1 MDLPPV
7 EKGKAR
13 AFTPSHVELPLPEE
27 HRFPISKYARLAKRL
42 KDLGWQVD
50 DAPSAPLED
59 IERVHT
65 SEYLHALK
73 TCTLER
79 KAERKLGFP
88 QSAAL
93 WQRSLHSVGGT
104 LAAFH
109 DALGRGY
116 GVNLAGGTHHA
127 YPGHGEGFCV
137 FNDYAVAIR
146 RAFHYGLAEKF
157 FIVDLDVHQGNG
169 TAKIFENDERVFTL
183 SVHGARNYPF
193 QKERSDRDIPLD
205 DGIGDAEYLVLIQA
219 EIPPLMEQLEPDV
232 VLYIGG
238 VDVLAS
244 DRFGRMALSREG
256 VQQRDRFVF
265 ELCHDANIPF
275 VYTMGGG
282 YQKDI
287 EVTLAGHVA
296 GLQELREVM
305 VKNTPS

>member
-1 MDLPPV
+1 MNLPSVPAGV
-7 EKGKAR
+7 VR
-13 AFTPSHVELPLPEE
+13 AFTPAHVELPLPEE
-27 HRFPISKYARLAKRL
+27 HRFPISKYARLAEKLRG
-42 KDLGWQVD
+42 LGWQVD
-50 DAPSAPLED
+50 NAPSAPLED

-65 SEYLHALK
+65 KAYLHALQ
-73 TCTLER
+73 TCTLDR

-109 DALGRGY
+109 DALARGY

-146 RAFHYGLAEKF
+146 RALHYNLAEKF
-157 FIVDLDVHQGNG
+157 FVIDLDVHQGNG
-169 TAKIFENDERVFTL
+169 TAKIFEDDERVFTL

-205 DGIGDAEYLVLIQA
+205 DGIEDKEYLALIHA
-219 EIPPLMEQLEPDV
+219 ELPPLMEKVAPDA

-244 DRFGRMALSREG
+244 DRFGRMALTQEG
-256 VQQRDRFVF
+256 VRQRDRFVF
-265 ELCHDANIPF
+265 ELCKGAGVPLI
-275 VYTMGGG
+275 YTMGGG

-296 GLQELREVM
+296 GLQELAEVF
-305 VKNTPS
+305 VEG

>member
-1 MDLPPV
+1 MDLPV
-7 EKGKAR
+7 VSRGVAR
-13 AFTPSHVELPLPEE
+13 AFTPAHVPLPLPEE
-27 HRFPISKYARLAKRL
+27 HRFPISKYARLAEKLR
-42 KDLGWQVD
+42 KLGWQVD

-65 SEYLHALK
+65 AEYLD
-73 TCTLER
+73 TLRTRTLDR

-104 LAAFH
+104 LAALH
-109 DALGRGY
+109 DALERGY
-116 GVNLAGGTHHA
+116 GVNVAGGTHHA

-146 RAFHYGLAEKF
+146 RALAHGLAEKF
-157 FIVDLDVHQGNG
+157 FVVDLDVHQGNG
-169 TAKIFENDERVFTL
+169 TAKIFEDDPRVFTL

-193 QKERSDRDIPLD
+193 QKERSDRDIPLP
-205 DGIGDAEYLVLIQA
+205 DGVGDEDYLALIRAEL
-219 EIPPLMEQLEPDV
+219 PPLMEEVKPDV

-244 DRFGRMALSREG
+244 DRFGRMAMTQEG
-256 VQQRDRFVF
+256 VRQRDRFVF
-265 ELCHDANIPF
+265 DLCRSAGVPL

-296 GLQELREVM
+296 GLQELARVM
-305 VKNTPS
+305 H

>member
-1 MDLPPV
+1 MDLPAVP
-7 EKGKAR
+7 KGVAR
-13 AFTPSHVELPLPEE
+13 AFTPAHVELPLPEE
-27 HRFPISKYARLAKRL
+27 HRFPISKYARLAERL
-42 KDLGWQVD
+42 RELGWQVD
-50 DAPSAPLED
+50 NAPSAPLED
-59 IERVHT
+59 LGRVHT
-65 SEYLHALK
+65 EAYLHALK
-73 TCTLER
+73 TCTLDR

-109 DALGRGY
+109 DALARGY

-146 RAFHYGLAEKF
+146 RAFHYGLAKKF

-169 TAKIFENDERVFTL
+169 TAKIFEDDDRVFTL

-193 QKERSDRDIPLD
+193 QKERSDRDIPLA
-205 DGIGDAEYLVLIQA
+205 DGIEDEEYLALIRA
-219 EIPPLMEQLEPDV
+219 ELPPLMREIKPDV

-244 DRFGRMALSREG
+244 DRFGRMALTREG
-256 VQQRDRFVF
+256 VRQRDRFVF
-265 ELCHDANIPF
+265 DLCRTADVPL

-287 EVTLAGHVA
+287 EVTLAGHIA
-296 GLQELREVM
+296 GLGELKEVF
-305 VKNTPS
+305 VSG

>member
-1 MDLPPV
+1 M
-7 EKGKAR
+7 A
-13 AFTPSHVELPLPEE
+13 A
-27 HRFPISKYARLAKRL
+27 
-42 KDLGWQVD
+42 LGWQVN

-59 IERVHT
+59 IRRVHT
-65 SEYLHALK
+65 SEYFHALK

-93 WQRSLHSVGGT
+93 LERSLHSVGGT

-127 YPGHGEGFCV
+127 YAGHGEGFCV
-137 FNDYAVAIR
+137 FNDYAVVIR
-146 RAFHYGLAEKF
+146 HALAHALAERF
-157 FIVDLDVHQGNG
+157 LIVDLDVHQGNG
-169 TAKIFENDERVFTL
+169 TAKIFEADPRVFTL

-193 QKERSDRDIPLD
+193 QKEKSDRDVPLEDGAD
-205 DGIGDAEYLVLIQA
+205 DRAYLELIRAEL
-219 EIPPLMEQLEPDV
+219 PPLIEVKPDV

-244 DRFGRMALSREG
+244 DRFGRMALTQEG
-256 VQQRDRFVF
+256 VRQRDRFVF
-265 ELCHDANIPF
+265 ELCRNARVPL

-287 EVTLAGHVA
+287 EVTLAGHAA
-296 GLQELREVM
+296 GLQELAEVM
-305 VKNTPS
+305 VK

>member
-1 MDLPPV
+1 MDLPSVPESV
-7 EKGKAR
+7 AR
-13 AFTPSHVELPLPEE
+13 AFTPAHVPLPLPPE
-27 HRFPISKYARLAKRL
+27 HRFPISKYARLAK
-42 KDLGWQVD
+42 KMTALGWQVD
-50 DAPSAPLED
+50 DAPSASVED

-73 TCTLER
+73 TCTLDR

-127 YPGHGEGFCV
+127 YAGHGEGFCV
-137 FNDYAVAIR
+137 FNDYAVVIR
-146 RAFHYGLAEKF
+146 HALAHALAERF
-157 FIVDLDVHQGNG
+157 LIVDLDVHQGNG
-169 TAKIFENDERVFTL
+169 TAKIFEADPSVFTL

-193 QKERSDRDIPLD
+193 QKERSSRDIPLE
-205 DGIGDAEYLVLIQA
+205 DGVGDRVYLELIRS
-219 EIPPLMEQLEPDV
+219 ELPPLIKEVKPDI

-238 VDVLAS
+238 VDVLKS
-244 DRFGRMALSREG
+244 DRFGRMALTQEG
-256 VQQRDRFVF
+256 VRQRDRFVF
-265 ELCHDANIPF
+265 ELCRGAGVPL

-287 EVTLAGHVA
+287 EVTLAGHAA
-296 GLQELREVM
+296 GLQELREVF
-305 VKNTPS
+305 VR

>member
-7 EKGKAR
+7 PKGVAR
-13 AFTPSHVELPLPEE
+13 AFTPAHVPLPLPEE
-27 HRFPISKYARLAKRL
+27 HRFPISKYARLAEKLRA
-42 KDLGWQVD
+42 LGWQVD
-50 DAPSAPLED
+50 NAPSAPLED
-59 IERVHT
+59 LERVHT
-65 SEYLHALK
+65 KDYLHALK
-73 TCTLER
+73 TCTLDR

-109 DALGRGY
+109 DALERGY

-157 FIVDLDVHQGNG
+157 FVIDLDVHQGNG
-169 TAKIFENDERVFTL
+169 TAKIFGGDDSVFTL

-193 QKERSDRDIPLD
+193 QKERSNRDIPLS
-205 DGIGDAEYLVLIQA
+205 DGIEDEEYLELIRA
-219 EIPPLMEQLEPDV
+219 ELPPLMQEVGPDV
-232 VLYIGG
+232 MLYIGG

-244 DRFGRMALSREG
+244 DRFGRMALSQEG
-256 VQQRDRFVF
+256 VKQRDRFVF
-265 ELCHDANIPF
+265 ELCKSADVPL

-305 VKNTPS
+305 VDVS